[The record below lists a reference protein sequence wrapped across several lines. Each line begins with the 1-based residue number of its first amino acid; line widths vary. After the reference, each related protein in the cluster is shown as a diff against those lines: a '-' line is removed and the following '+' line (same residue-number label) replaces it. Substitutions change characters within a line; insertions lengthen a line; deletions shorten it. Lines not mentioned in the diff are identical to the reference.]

1 MKRKNIL
8 RSVLFAFLA
17 ISLLFSVDSCSS
29 SSNYLDKGRPSK
41 YSKVRTRQPNWSST
55 TSLNTRYKK
64 KKNRGKHTAKKKA
77 KYNAATKS
85 QEYNPKD

>member
-8 RSVLFAFLA
+8 RSFLYALIA
-17 ISLLFSVDSCSS
+17 ISLLFSVESCSS
-29 SSNYLDKGRPSK
+29 GSNYLDKGRSSR

-64 KKNRGKHTAKKKA
+64 KKNRGKHTTKKRA
-77 KYNAATKS
+77 KYNATTKS